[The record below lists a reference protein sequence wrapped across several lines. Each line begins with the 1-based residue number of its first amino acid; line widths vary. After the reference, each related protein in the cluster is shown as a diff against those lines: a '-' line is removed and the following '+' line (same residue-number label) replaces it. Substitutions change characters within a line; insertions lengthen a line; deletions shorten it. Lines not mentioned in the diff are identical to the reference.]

1 MLQDISIDTAIINDS
16 ILDICTAPYFEIAW
30 GQFYISTINIFGL
43 VKLRVLDN
51 LFVSKGLAA
60 YSLDISY
67 IFSMTWWWISLYGVK
82 SEFFFLTSN
91 REQTNATF
99 SQYLKMSRICRT
111 KQASCAASLTPSPPS
126 RQLLPCL
133 QTLTLFNTLPGHCL
147 HWCCSVVVA
156 CNLYLADLCTGY
168 REISDWCRP
177 RCWCRPGAGGG
188 HQAALRPAARPGA
201 APDTAPAQLGQVSA
215 A

>member
-1 MLQDISIDTAIINDS
+1 MSVGRLHGGGKVGGGWPGRGLGAQLAGVEAGPWGDYVTGHLHRHDHYQWPKPRYLQC
-16 ILDICTAPYFEIAW
+16 ILTFVPNLTKLYFEITL
-30 GQFYISTINIFGL
+30 GQVYNSTTNIFGL
-43 VKLRVLDN
+43 VKVRVLDN

-82 SEFFFLTSN
+82 SEFFHLTFN
-91 REQTNATF
+91 REETYATF

-133 QTLTLFNTLPGHCL
+133 RTLTLLQRSPWSLPSL
-147 HWCCSVVVA
+147 LLQCC
-156 CNLYLADLCTGY
+156 
-168 REISDWCRP
+168 
-177 RCWCRPGAGGG
+177 GG
-188 HQAALRPAARPGA
+188 
-201 APDTAPAQLGQVSA
+201 V
-215 A
+215 